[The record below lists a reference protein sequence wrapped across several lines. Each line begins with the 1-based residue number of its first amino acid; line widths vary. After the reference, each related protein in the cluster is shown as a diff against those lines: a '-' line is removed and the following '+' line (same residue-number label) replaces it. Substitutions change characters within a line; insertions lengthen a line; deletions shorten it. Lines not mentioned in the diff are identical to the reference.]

1 MAYIKV
7 YIMKIKEP
15 FKWIFIAILLLS
27 LFTPVTSTQIPA
39 LTITDYTIQPEI
51 LTPGEL
57 GTVTVTI
64 KNTAVNA
71 SADIT
76 DIHLFA
82 PRFEHDH
89 KSFEHV
95 GMLGGGSSTS
105 ITFAFTVPEKEVIY
119 FPEIHIVYHSEGSLA
134 RDTLRYPFP
143 VRVNERASLK
153 EASLEVEKDI
163 PEEIRPGDEFTLSL
177 KLTNKGET
185 AAHDI
190 FVEIGEVQ
198 SIYSNDPNNYY
209 IERIDP
215 EKSREIQLHFKSSK
229 DTPTGTITIPIKI
242 TYEGLSS
249 EVKKQSEIAG
259 IEVIGIAELSISNI
273 KTDPLNVKQGEDF
286 TLLVR
291 IENAGDGD
299 AKSVKA
305 TITGL
310 PFSGVKEAFLGKIE
324 PDDDSPAVFTLI
336 PDESGSFDYH
346 LQISYKDDSGN
357 HTITE
362 KMRLVVRDNRNEMR
376 NLLGGNRNIIIG
388 VIVAFIAI
396 LSGLGIHRY
405 FKRKKRIKG

>member
-1 MAYIKV
+1 
-7 YIMKIKEP
+7 MKIKET
-15 FKWIFIAILLLS
+15 FKWILIVILLLS
-27 LFTPVTSTQIPA
+27 LFTPVTIAQSSLAA
-39 LTITDYTIQPEI
+39 LTIIDYTIQPEI

-57 GTVTVTI
+57 GTVTVKI
-64 KNTAVNA
+64 KNTAVNT

-89 KSFEHV
+89 KSFVHV

-105 ITFAFTVPEKEVIY
+105 ITFAFTAPKEEGIY
-119 FPEIHIVYHSEGSLA
+119 FPEIHIVYHPGGSLT

-143 VRVNERASLK
+143 VRVNERTSLK

-163 PEEIRPGDEFTLSL
+163 PDEIRPGDDFTLSL
-177 KLTNKGET
+177 KLTNRGET

-198 SIYSNDPNNYY
+198 AIYSNDPNNYY

-215 EKSREIQLHFKSSK
+215 GKSREIQLHFKSSK
-229 DTPTGTITIPIKI
+229 DTPTGTIVIPIDIK
-242 TYEGLSS
+242 YEGLSS
-249 EVKKQSEIAG
+249 EEKKQSEIAG

-273 KTDPLNVKQGEDF
+273 KTDPLNVKRGEDF
-286 TLLVR
+286 TLFVR

-305 TITGL
+305 TITDL

-346 LQISYKDDSGN
+346 LQISYKDDSGE

-362 KMRLVVRDNRNEMR
+362 KMNLVVRDNKNEMR
-376 NLLGGNRNIIIG
+376 TLLEGNRNIIIG
-388 VIVAFIAI
+388 AIVAIIAI
-396 LSGLGIHRY
+396 LFGLGIYRY
-405 FKRKKRIKG
+405 VKRKKRIEG